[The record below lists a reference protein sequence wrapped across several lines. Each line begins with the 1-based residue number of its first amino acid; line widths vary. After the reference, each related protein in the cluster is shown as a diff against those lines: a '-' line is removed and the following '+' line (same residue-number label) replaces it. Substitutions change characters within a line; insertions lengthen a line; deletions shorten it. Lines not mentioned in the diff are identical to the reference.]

1 MLVQVLGSESLFPEH
16 LEIECRDNEGRE
28 LTLPV

>member
-1 MLVQVLGSESLFPEH
+1 VQILGSESHFPEH

-28 LTLPV
+28 LTLPS